1 MSSNFLSLLSVVK
14 RNELKKFTL
23 MALLIFCI
31 LFNYSFI
38 HSLKES
44 LIIPNLGAEAANFID
59 LWVVLPAVFI
69 FTLSYLKLSTLITNK
84 EKLFYLICSFFL
96 IFFIIFAFLLYPNLK
111 SIKPNQIFIKELIEE
126 LPHLKWFIIIYN
138 DWPLALFNVF
148 SELWISTM
156 LSLLF
161 WQYANSITSPEQA
174 KRFYPMFGLIGNFS
188 LIGCGILLKRICI
201 NSKAI
206 EAIWYIT
213 ILIVL
218 TGLICMVIFRYL
230 HTISAKENLILP
242 ISIYPNKHKFSFK
255 ESLKLI
261 FSSEY
266 LGLLAVA
273 VIAYGITI
281 NLAQGLWK
289 AQVIKLYP
297 STEEY
302 ILFMADYQKWVG
314 IASIIVMLF
323 TSIMIRKL
331 SWLTSAIAT
340 PIVMLTTGSIFFS
353 WISFDQLIIQFL
365 SEHSYLIFAVFIG
378 TIHIILAKSS
388 KFSLFDATKE
398 LAYIPLE
405 ENLRDKGKA
414 AVDLLGERIGKSG
427 GALLQSALFIMI
439 PNASYGQFA
448 PLFLF
453 VSICFWFIW
462 LIAIKSLNKKYLDY
476 ARKI

>member
-1 MSSNFLSLLSVVK
+1 
-14 RNELKKFTL
+14 
-23 MALLIFCI
+23 
-31 LFNYSFI
+31 
-38 HSLKES
+38 
-44 LIIPNLGAEAANFID
+44 
-59 LWVVLPAVFI
+59 
-69 FTLSYLKLSTLITNK
+69 
-84 EKLFYLICSFFL
+84 
-96 IFFIIFAFLLYPNLK
+96 
-111 SIKPNQIFIKELIEE
+111 
-126 LPHLKWFIIIYN
+126 
-138 DWPLALFNVF
+138 
-148 SELWISTM
+148 
-156 LSLLF
+156 
-161 WQYANSITSPEQA
+161 
-174 KRFYPMFGLIGNFS
+174 
-188 LIGCGILLKRICI
+188 
-201 NSKAI
+201 
-206 EAIWYIT
+206 
-213 ILIVL
+213 
-218 TGLICMVIFRYL
+218 
-230 HTISAKENLILP
+230 
-242 ISIYPNKHKFSFK
+242 
-255 ESLKLI
+255 
-261 FSSEY
+261 
-266 LGLLAVA
+266 
-273 VIAYGITI
+273 
-281 NLAQGLWK
+281 
-289 AQVIKLYP
+289 
-297 STEEY
+297 
-302 ILFMADYQKWVG
+302 MADYQKWVG

-414 AVDLLGERIGKSG
+414 AVDLLSERIGKSG